1 MKLPISINSFPTS
14 ILQWPIVRF
23 SSNLAFVP
31 SHQDPDEE
39 QIEALKHLIMPN
51 YYDSDQV
58 PKKVLVV
65 TGAGISTESGLQDYR
80 SVLKYYF

>member
-1 MKLPISINSFPTS
+1 MKLPISINSFPSS
-14 ILQWPIVRF
+14 IWQWPIVRF

-39 QIEALKHLIMPN
+39 QIEALKHLIMPKH
-51 YYDSDQV
+51 YDDIEQV

-80 SVLKYYF
+80 FEFK

>member
-1 MKLPISINSFPTS
+1 MKLPISINSFPS
-14 ILQWPIVRF
+14 SVWQWPIVRF

-39 QIEALKHLIMPN
+39 QIQALKHLMMPN
-51 YYDSDQV
+51 HYDIDQD
-58 PKKVLVV
+58 PRKILVV

-80 SVLKYYF
+80 SVPKYYF

>member
-1 MKLPISINSFPTS
+1 MKLPISINSFPSS
-14 ILQWPIVRF
+14 IWQWSIVRF

-51 YYDSDQV
+51 HYNDIEQV

-80 SVLKYYF
+80 FEFK